1 MEIFCFRI
9 KWIFYFKGNRNWCWK
24 LCERKM
30 GEETF
35 FPYRCHDLQTFF
47 LHKFSFCLWC
57 LENGTFPEGI
67 ERKVLE
73 LFLESGNNRDLV
85 QLASWKFPA
94 GCKQQRNSK
103 DLTCFRERWRSW
115 NFSRNFKDM
124 FTRDQL
130 LITNIYGKLFLLIFF
145 PSSHKNLI
153 PATNILFSRN
163 SQTISSFVLIIS
175 WAIN

>member
-1 MEIFCFRI
+1 MDFLFQGKSKLMLKIMREENGR
-9 KWIFYFKGNRNWCWK
+9 RNF
-24 LCERKM
+24 LSLPLPRPSN
-30 GEETF
+30 F
-35 FPYRCHDLQTFF
+35 FF
-47 LHKFSFCLWC
+47 HKFSFCLWC

-67 ERKVLE
+67 EKKVLE